1 MNMNAKIAGATDR
14 KVILTTLW
22 IFVMFNYLYCDV
34 MGLMDSV
41 ILKQFLEGKAAGM
54 DTTQGF
60 FLTAAILMEIPMAM
74 VLLSMVLKYN
84 ANRWSNIIAGT
95 IMAIVQFSS
104 LFIGSAPTIYYMFFS
119 IIEIAC
125 TLSIV
130 WYAWRWR
137 NPGVQ
142 SKVDGA
148 LSM

>member
-1 MNMNAKIAGATDR
+1 MNTDGKITGTADR
-14 KVILTTLW
+14 KVILTTMW
-22 IFVMFNYLYCDV
+22 VFVMFNYLYCDV

-74 VLLSMVLKYN
+74 VLLSMVLKYK

-95 IMAIVQFSS
+95 IMTVVQFSS

-119 IIEIAC
+119 IVEIAC
-125 TLSIV
+125 TTSIV
-130 WYAWRWR
+130 WLAWRWR

-142 SKVDGA
+142 SKADGA
-148 LSM
+148 R